1 MQIVSKRNRKEK
13 VLVKG
18 KRVRI
23 LRNPLPSSDRN
34 MRQLLFFKFL
44 NEYGS
49 NYFKK
54 KKKEINNKLLS
65 LTNFIVNFKAMVKIG
80 QILVNTSN

>member
-54 KKKEINNKLLS
+54 KKEINNKLLS

>member
-1 MQIVSKRNRKEK
+1 MNTVVIT
-13 VLVKG
+13 L
-18 KRVRI
+18 
-23 LRNPLPSSDRN
+23 
-34 MRQLLFFKFL
+34 
-44 NEYGS
+44 
-49 NYFKK
+49 K